1 MRTKQS
7 VCHEI
12 PLGSAATKSSGHS
25 SRVVSHGRNASSG
38 PAAQHCYSSTNQRT
52 TLTWQ
57 VVKHS
62 RSGLTHLT
70 AQLLRSPMTAGLPRT
85 LTDSFMSAVI
95 KGSLKPSNP
104 AGVSNYDCF
113 SSRATWV
120 AMDCVRPG
128 KAPACGFSDLTVKR
142 IVERV

>member
-85 LTDSFMSAVI
+85 SIVLSMLATTR
-95 KGSLKPSNP
+95 KSLKQSTRV
-104 AGVSNYDCF
+104 G
-113 SSRATWV
+113 
-120 AMDCVRPG
+120 
-128 KAPACGFSDLTVKR
+128 VKR
-142 IVERV
+142 QSQHQIVAQSPSDSGQGSSVNSWNAALWQQ